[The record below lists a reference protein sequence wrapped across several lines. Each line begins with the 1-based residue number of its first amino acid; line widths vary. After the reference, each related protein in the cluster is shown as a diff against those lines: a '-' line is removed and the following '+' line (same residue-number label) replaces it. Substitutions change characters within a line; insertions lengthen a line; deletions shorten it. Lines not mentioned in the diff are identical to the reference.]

1 MFILVTGGCGFIGS
15 HVCEALVRA
24 GHRVRVLDN
33 LSSGFRHHLAAVA
46 DQVEVRLGDVRDAQT
61 VFEACRGVEAV
72 FHEAAL
78 VSVADS
84 VARPRDNHDINV
96 TGTLNVLEAAR
107 TQGARRV
114 VLASSAAVYGN
125 DPALPKR
132 ESMRP
137 QPASPYAVAKLAG
150 EHYLQVYRE
159 LYGMENVALRYF
171 NVYGPRQSAA
181 SPYSGVIS
189 KFVQCLQRGIPPT
202 VCGDGLQSRDF
213 VYVKD
218 VVQANLAALT
228 LDGAEVEPVFN
239 VASGRVTTLL
249 DLVRVLGELAGRP
262 LDPEF
267 APPRAGDI
275 RHSAADIT
283 QAMHRL
289 GYRPGYALS
298 DGLRL
303 LLEHVLSQGA
313 GVVS

>member
-171 NVYGPRQSAA
+171 NVYGPRQSAGLA
-181 SPYSGVIS
+181 VFRCHLEICSMSSAGDSPHGV
-189 KFVQCLQRGIPPT
+189 RGRTAIARFRLCEG
-202 VCGDGLQSRDF
+202 CGAGQ
-213 VYVKD
+213 
-218 VVQANLAALT
+218 
-228 LDGAEVEPVFN
+228 P
-239 VASGRVTTLL
+239 
-249 DLVRVLGELAGRP
+249 GRP
-262 LDPEF
+262 SRWTARRWSRCSMWLP
-267 APPRAGDI
+267 AG
-275 RHSAADIT
+275 
-283 QAMHRL
+283 
-289 GYRPGYALS
+289 
-298 DGLRL
+298 
-303 LLEHVLSQGA
+303 
-313 GVVS
+313 